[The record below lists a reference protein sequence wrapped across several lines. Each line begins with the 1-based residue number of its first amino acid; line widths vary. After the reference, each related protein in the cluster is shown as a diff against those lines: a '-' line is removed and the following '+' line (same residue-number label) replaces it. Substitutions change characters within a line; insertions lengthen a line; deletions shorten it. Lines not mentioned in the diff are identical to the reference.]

1 MVTCIPQIKNDSTWK
16 WTLVT
21 CSRRH
26 FFLPVCRCT
35 YRTFGDSH
43 DSHLLVNTVFPISV
57 EAAKV
62 ASKKTLLR
70 VEALRGRTEARLSS
84 EGRGV
89 GVGREGN
96 AGKEMK
102 D

>member
-1 MVTCIPQIKNDSTWK
+1 MEIDFSDLFMLTFSCMVVQDIWRVAR
-16 WTLVT
+16 LA
-21 CSRRH
+21 
-26 FFLPVCRCT
+26 PVSKHCFSDLEHC
-35 YRTFGDSH
+35 
-43 DSHLLVNTVFPISV
+43 V

-62 ASKKTLLR
+62 ASKKLLLR

-89 GVGREGN
+89 GVGVGRQGN

-102 D
+102 DWERVGGRKVT